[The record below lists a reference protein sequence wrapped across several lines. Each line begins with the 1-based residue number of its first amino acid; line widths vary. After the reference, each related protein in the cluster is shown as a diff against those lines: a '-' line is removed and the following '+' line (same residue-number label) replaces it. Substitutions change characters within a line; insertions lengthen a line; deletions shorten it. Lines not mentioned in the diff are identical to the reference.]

1 MVFKGYLICMKRT
14 DITRNCGM
22 IGVLVRIPTVLL
34 GYYGGL
40 GLLGFALPCVV
51 DFSAKAL
58 YVYLSARKVNSKI
71 LCE

>member
-1 MVFKGYLICMKRT
+1 
-14 DITRNCGM
+14 M